1 MKDHLHLQFTL
12 FSPLQ
17 TGQTPLSIA
26 HRLGYISVVEVLRH
40 VTEVQVPD
48 KAADEK
54 YKVVSPETM
63 QETLMTDSE
72 DEGGEFIQLVNKFDD
87 YCLNTVNGKGVCTSR
102 RATPV

>member
-1 MKDHLHLQFTL
+1 MIRFGRYRNPNYLVNDVASFKKVHKLQLTVPFY
-12 FSPLQ
+12 LQ

-26 HRLGYISVVEVLRH
+26 HRLGYISVVEILRH

-72 DEGGEFIQLVNKFDD
+72 DEGGLYQ
-87 YCLNTVNGKGVCTSR
+87 YC
-102 RATPV
+102 